1 LQEYQLIQLL
11 ETVLIC
17 INIFEEQHAT
27 ITHTHPDRISDLGE
41 HAIFSCCV
49 TITSQRRKSR
59 HALSGLTDD
68 QLRDIGI
75 TRSKAWREAQKPF
88 WKE

>member
-1 LQEYQLIQLL
+1 M
-11 ETVLIC
+11 
-17 INIFEEQHAT
+17 
-27 ITHTHPDRISDLGE
+27 
-41 HAIFSCCV
+41 

-68 QLRDIGI
+68 QLRHIGI
-75 TRSKAWREAQKPF
+75 TRSKAWHEAQKPF

>member
-1 LQEYQLIQLL
+1 M
-11 ETVLIC
+11 
-17 INIFEEQHAT
+17 
-27 ITHTHPDRISDLGE
+27 SK
-41 HAIFSCCV
+41 
-49 TITSQRRKSR
+49 RRKSR
-59 HALSGLTDD
+59 RALSGLTDD

>member
-1 LQEYQLIQLL
+1 MPQSHARTLTALQTLVNTPSLPAL
-11 ETVLIC
+11 
-17 INIFEEQHAT
+17 AT
-27 ITHTHPDRISDLGE
+27 ISVRVAL
-41 HAIFSCCV
+41 CV
-49 TITSQRRKSR
+49 TIMSKRRKSR
-59 HALSGLTDD
+59 RALSGLTDD

>member
-1 LQEYQLIQLL
+1 MPQSHTGTLTEFQTLANTPSFPALP
-11 ETVLIC
+11 
-17 INIFEEQHAT
+17 T
-27 ITHTHPDRISDLGE
+27 ISVRVAL
-41 HAIFSCCV
+41 CV

-75 TRSKAWREAQKPF
+75 TRSKAWHEAQKPF

>member
-1 LQEYQLIQLL
+1 MPQSHARTLTALQTLANTQSLPAL
-11 ETVLIC
+11 
-17 INIFEEQHAT
+17 AT
-27 ITHTHPDRISDLGE
+27 ISVRVAL
-41 HAIFSCCV
+41 CV
-49 TITSQRRKSR
+49 TIMSKRRKSR
-59 HALSGLTDD
+59 RALSGLTDD